1 MIARQAWILLPLL
14 SVLPVATAEAGSSL
28 AAWRSGTWSTWWRSE
43 QAPTRW
49 ESSDPVVTSAL
60 RWQPLAQG
68 LEWASLRMRCGPV
81 PTRLVLVRLDPTRV
95 HLSLEM
101 ARSASGRPA
110 WTIDDAPDDA
120 LLAMNAGQFV
130 GTMPWGWVVIDG
142 VPQLSPGQG
151 PLASALSVDATGRTR
166 WTHGGLT
173 PPATGVISAFQSYPT
188 LLAGEGVVPAELQSG
203 AAVSRE
209 HRDARLALGQTREG
223 RWLIVMTRFDGVGE
237 LAGNLPLGPTT
248 PEMAAILGALGAR
261 DAVMLDG
268 GISAQLLL
276 RGEHGP
282 VLRWPGHRKEPL
294 ALIAR
299 ARTETARR

>member
-1 MIARQAWILLPLL
+1 VTARHAWILLPLL
-14 SVLPVATAEAGSSL
+14 SVLPFATAEAGSSL

-142 VPQLSPGQG
+142 VPQLSDEYVKNFLDKFLKTEEQQKEF
-151 PLASALSVDATGRTR
+151 LA
-166 WTHGGLT
+166 THGSLYT
-173 PPATGVISAFQSYPT
+173 YQNHVI
-188 LLAGEGVVPAELQSG
+188 
-203 AAVSRE
+203 
-209 HRDARLALGQTREG
+209 H
-223 RWLIVMTRFDGVGE
+223 
-237 LAGNLPLGPTT
+237 
-248 PEMAAILGALGAR
+248 
-261 DAVMLDG
+261 
-268 GISAQLLL
+268 
-276 RGEHGP
+276 
-282 VLRWPGHRKEPL
+282 
-294 ALIAR
+294 LIAYD
-299 ARTETARR
+299 E